1 MNENLRRRID
11 IIEKYR
17 KEMHVMVD
25 ERCDQ
30 YITELKAGTFI
41 PPREQVLPLS
51 YMPAYFK
58 GKKPLSVVFADG
70 REVDAQ
76 TWKKVVTIIMQDC
89 NATKQGYK
97 NLRKISGKVSGKQR
111 LLLSNSPEGM
121 NVPLKIDEDLY
132 LEGKFDTESLIR
144 VMNSLIF
151 DAVGYEYG
159 GIHIK
164 IRNPVS
170 DVEESVDL
178 ELNDMDVTQEE
189 ESEITIQM

>member
-1 MNENLRRRID
+1 MDENLRRRID

-17 KEMHVMVD
+17 KEMHEMVD
-25 ERCDQ
+25 KRCDQ
-30 YITELKAGTFI
+30 YIEELQEGRFTI
-41 PPREQVLPLS
+41 PREQVLPLS

-58 GKKPLSVVFADG
+58 GKKPISVVFADG

-76 TWKKVVTIIMQDC
+76 TWKKVVTTIMQDC

-132 LEGKFDTESLIR
+132 LEGKFDTESLIN
-144 VMNSLIF
+144 VMNRLIF

-164 IRNPVS
+164 IRNPVI
-170 DVEESVDL
+170 DAEELVDL
-178 ELNDMDVTQEE
+178 ESDDMDVTQE

>member
-1 MNENLRRRID
+1 MDENLRKRID

-17 KEMHVMVD
+17 KEMHEMVD
-25 ERCDQ
+25 KRCDQ
-30 YITELKAGTFI
+30 YIEELQEGRFTI
-41 PPREQVLPLS
+41 PREQVLPLS

-58 GKKPLSVVFADG
+58 GKKPISVVFADG
-70 REVDAQ
+70 REVAAQ
-76 TWKKVVTIIMQDC
+76 TWKKVVTAIMQDC

-121 NVPLKIDEDLY
+121 NVPLRIDEDLY
-132 LEGKFDTESLIR
+132 LEGKFDTESLIN
-144 VMNSLIF
+144 VMNRLIF

-164 IRNPVS
+164 IRNPVI
-170 DVEESVDL
+170 DAEELVDL
-178 ELNDMDVTQEE
+178 ESDDMDVTQE

>member
-1 MNENLRRRID
+1 MDENLKRRID
-11 IIEKYR
+11 IVEKYR

-30 YITELKAGTFI
+30 YIKELQEGRFTI
-41 PPREQVLPLS
+41 PREQVLPLS

-58 GKKPLSVVFADG
+58 GKKPISVVFADG

-76 TWKKVVTIIMQDC
+76 TWKKVVATIMQDC

-132 LEGKFDTESLIR
+132 LEGKFDTESLIN
-144 VMNSLIF
+144 VMNRLIF

-164 IRNPVS
+164 IRNPVI
-170 DVEESVDL
+170 DAEELVDL
-178 ELNDMDVTQEE
+178 ESDNMDVTQED
-189 ESEITIQM
+189 SKITMQM